1 MTMMKILIT
10 LKNQV
15 KEDKR
20 FIFNL
25 MKSNYFKG
33 FLYGIVTIIVTW
45 ALSVLNV
52 FLLSLFERRQ
62 TKRNGMSPL
71 VLVLNSLAI
80 GTLLGDALLHII
92 PSVNIIYY
100 SPL

>member
-1 MTMMKILIT
+1 
-10 LKNQV
+10 
-15 KEDKR
+15 
-20 FIFNL
+20 

-62 TKRNGMSPL
+62 TKRKGMSPL
-71 VLVLNSLAI
+71 VLVLNSLS
-80 GTLLGDALLHII
+80 LF
-92 PSVNIIYY
+92 VN
-100 SPL
+100 

>member
-1 MTMMKILIT
+1 MTMMKIT

-15 KEDKR
+15 NEDKR

-33 FLYGIVTIIVTW
+33 FFYGIVTIIVTW
-45 ALSVLNV
+45 ALSALNV

-62 TKRNGMSPL
+62 TKRKGMSPL

>member
-1 MTMMKILIT
+1 MTMMKIT

-15 KEDKR
+15 NEDKR

-62 TKRNGMSPL
+62 TKRKGMSPL

>member
-1 MTMMKILIT
+1 MTMMKIT

-15 KEDKR
+15 NEDKR

-45 ALSVLNV
+45 ALSALNV